1 MKILVA
7 QTIFLGDLVLTIP
20 LLQHLRHACPDAQ
33 IDVLVA
39 KGMEGLL
46 ASHPAISSILTYDKV
61 GREGGWLG
69 VLRLA
74 RRLRRETYSLA
85 IILPGSIR
93 TALAVY
99 LARIPR
105 RIGTDQSSG
114 ILLFAKRVKFPQE
127 LKSSPHGRP
136 VLLAERIW
144 RASGG
149 KGSFV
154 SPLFT
159 DVVSLNPE
167 YDTIHRH
174 LQLLSPLGVQI
185 EENLLQPKLF
195 PSSADQKRVDEFLL
209 GKASGDLVAIAPG
222 SVWATKRWPHDHFR
236 SLVDELIGG
245 GCRVVVIGGRE
256 DAELSERLAQHFPS
270 DSVVNA
276 CGRFTPLQSSEMLR
290 RCRVLV
296 TNDSAPMHLAAAVG
310 TPCVA
315 IFGPTVPEFGFAPF
329 GSQHIIIERKALW
342 CRPCTPHGG
351 ARCPTGT
358 HECMTGISVNE
369 VSQAVFRLL
378 ERSVS

>member
-7 QTIFLGDLVLTIP
+7 QTVFLGDLVLTIP

-39 KGMEGLL
+39 KGMERLL
-46 ASHPAISSILTYDKV
+46 ASHPAVSSVLTYDKS
-61 GREGGWLG
+61 GKEGGWLG
-69 VLRLA
+69 VWRLVQELRK
-74 RRLRRETYSLA
+74 RQYSLA
-85 IILPGSIR
+85 FVLPGSIR
-93 TALAVY
+93 TALAIY
-99 LARIPR
+99 LAHISR

-114 ILLFAKRVKFPQE
+114 ILLFAERVKFPQE
-127 LKSSPHGRP
+127 LKSSPHARP

-149 KGSFV
+149 RGSFV

-167 YDTIHRH
+167 FENIRRH
-174 LQLLSPLGVQI
+174 LQLLSPLGIQI
-185 EENLLQPKLF
+185 EETLLQPKLF
-195 PSSADQKRVDEFLL
+195 PSSADQKRVDEFLSNE
-209 GKASGDLVAIAPG
+209 ASGNLIAVALG
-222 SVWATKRWPHDHFR
+222 SVWATKRWPLDHFR

-270 DSVVNA
+270 DRVVNA

-329 GSQHIIIERKALW
+329 GPQHIVIERKALW

-351 ARCPTGT
+351 ARCPIGT
-358 HECMTGISVNE
+358 HECMTGISANE
-369 VSQAVFRLL
+369 VCQAVFRIL
-378 ERSVS
+378 ERPVS